1 MLFGQ
6 AFLVFGTSLR
16 NYYLDVFTNYI
27 IVPFIFHPVEMRLVC
42 AFHSLFKALLKLI
55 FMSDVAGNTGKYFWM
70 QLLAR
75 INIKHD
81 PVKGT

>member
-1 MLFGQ
+1 
-6 AFLVFGTSLR
+6 
-16 NYYLDVFTNYI
+16 
-27 IVPFIFHPVEMRLVC
+27 
-42 AFHSLFKALLKLI
+42 LFKALLKLI